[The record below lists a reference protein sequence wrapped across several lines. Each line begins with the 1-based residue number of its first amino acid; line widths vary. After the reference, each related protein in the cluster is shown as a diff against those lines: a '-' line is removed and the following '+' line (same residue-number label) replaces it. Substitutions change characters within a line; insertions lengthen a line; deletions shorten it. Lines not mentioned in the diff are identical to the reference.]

1 MLENNVLRWSKST
14 EELNR
19 PCPDVTHRQVVDGAT
34 FGGLVGKTVHLRQ
47 ILVRLREVVNDRN
60 DLTERNCNKYII
72 LCIATTYY
80 KALLRPE
87 RKFLTNELMAFNL
100 YCSFAIV
107 KIKLTYVKW

>member
-1 MLENNVLRWSKST
+1 MLENNVLRWSTST
-14 EELNR
+14 DELNR
-19 PCPDVTHRQVVDGAT
+19 PCPDVTHRQVVDG
-34 FGGLVGKTVHLRQ
+34 FIFESLVGKTVHLRQ

-72 LCIATTYY
+72 LYIATTYY

-87 RKFLTNELMAFNL
+87 QKFLTNELIGFKL
-100 YCSFAIV
+100 YFSFAIV